1 MKENAVFPMILNPK
15 TLVEVCSGLNLC
27 TFRAGR
33 TLHEDGDCHIL
44 LEGFVKVY
52 EIVPTV
58 E

>member
-1 MKENAVFPMILNPK
+1 MIVNPK

-33 TLHEDGDCHIL
+33 TLQEDGDCHIL

-52 EIVPTV
+52 EIVPAA
-58 E
+58 EQEE